1 MVEVARAESERG
13 ELVLRQRTEPDGS
26 TTLELRANGVFVMD
40 TRETSSE
47 RALARE
53 ALARHAGAGQR
64 AGRRA
69 RSRVHARR
77 GAGGPA
83 RTPGGRRRDR
93 ARAGRVVARRDRPA
107 RTRAARRPQ
116 GGGPGRRR
124 RRRHRGGRGRLRPGA
139 ARRGQRPRVPR
150 PRRQLRPLR
159 PHSAAARPDGRC
171 GRMASASSGPP
182 PTTRPCT
189 TRWPR
194 CSATPRR
201 RRTTSTCRAGPSST
215 GFTSRGYL
223 RRRERLPSRVPHRAR
238 LHGRGPG
245 PAGRPVAGADP
256 AGRRELPDQRSAARA
271 GAHPRAGPHQGGR
284 RAHQRRARVPDR
296 RAGGRHHRGHR
307 CRSST
312 ASTTTS
318 SRSTSSRPARAPA
331 PT

>member
-1 MVEVARAESERG
+1 MEEVARAESERG

-53 ALARHAGAGQR
+53 ALARHEAPGSVLVGGLGLGFTLAEVL
-64 AGRRA
+64 ADP
-69 RSRVHARR
+69 RVR
-77 GAGGPA
+77 
-83 RTPGGRRRDR
+83 
-93 ARAGRVVARRDRPA
+93 RVVVAEIEPALVGWLRDGTVPHGPGL
-107 RTRAARRPQ
+107 ARRPQ

-159 PHSAAARPDGRC
+159 PHSARHDQAGDAA
-171 GRMASASSGPP
+171 RMASASSGPP

-245 PAGRPVAGADP
+245 PAGRPLAGADP

-271 GAHPRAGPHQGGR
+271 GAHPCAGPHQGGR
-284 RAHQRRARVPDR
+284 RAHQRRARVPD
-296 RAGGRHHRGHR
+296 G
-307 CRSST
+307 
-312 ASTTTS
+312 
-318 SRSTSSRPARAPA
+318 
-331 PT
+331 